1 MARPSVT
8 RVTIPRRNNPPLGRR
23 FVCMTAYLWHVD
35 GRVRHHIRAESVLE
49 VRERI
54 RQILGEENADRA
66 VIKPL
71 ASRRDDKPKTQAA

>member
-1 MARPSVT
+1 
-8 RVTIPRRNNPPLGRR
+8 
-23 FVCMTAYLWHVD
+23 MTAYLWHVD
-35 GRVRHHIRAESVLE
+35 GSVRHHIRAESVLE

-54 RQILGEENADRA
+54 RQILGEDSADRA